1 MQTTWT
7 RAPPMWYHPE
17 LFPQP
22 QHRHKNNTCFSAR
35 FCSFHH
41 PRIPVGRYLCE
52 IGSLLH
58 CCYLL
63 ADIPGLVVW
72 LAAWL
77 VADFTSGPL
86 GRGIAN
92 IQNMATFITLESTLK
107 YWKIF
112 HIYELNRGAFFFT
125 TLSLCFSF
133 RASPRGAKDVSRIVA
148 PQWRGTWNN
157 SSGAVPTYRP
167 AWYIFFHLLAM
178 QFSFIR

>member
-1 MQTTWT
+1 
-7 RAPPMWYHPE
+7 MWYHPE

-72 LAAWL
+72 LVVWL

-112 HIYELNRGAFFFT
+112 HIYELNRGAFFFYHSRSVFHFALLHGVRRT
-125 TLSLCFSF
+125 SPESLHLNDAVHETIRRELYLPTFPCDTFFF
-133 RASPRGAKDVSRIVA
+133 R
-148 PQWRGTWNN
+148 
-157 SSGAVPTYRP
+157 
-167 AWYIFFHLLAM
+167 LLAM